1 MRVNRVGLLLPRGNP
16 RAKMA
21 PLEIERRS
29 VQSFGRA

>member
-21 PLEIERRS
+21 ASLVGFDECL
-29 VQSFGRA
+29 AA

>member
-21 PLEIERRS
+21 ALLVGFDEWLA
-29 VQSFGRA
+29 G